1 VPSQY
6 DTPFLHSSGTGK
18 DERNV
23 ADSQGSG
30 HGGDRDYSGIS
41 PAGVDCRVEV
51 TW

>member
-6 DTPFLHSSGTGK
+6 NTPFLHSS

-30 HGGDRDYSGIS
+30 HGGDRDYSGVS